1 MEDNKIT
8 KISQNSLQINLETTT
23 NENDKKCLKRYLYL

>member
-23 NENDKKCLKRYLYL
+23 NENDKNA